1 MKTSLKDIAE
11 TLKLSKTTI
20 SWVLSGKGDEK
31 GISLATQE
39 KVFQCAKQLN
49 YQPNLLARSLNTGIS
64 GTIGLIIPDITDSFY
79 SKVARSIEKEAET
92 QGYSLMICSS
102 ESEIEREN
110 RMIRLFKAKQVDGI
124 IVAPT
129 KVSKIEIQ
137 NLVKEGY
144 PLVLFDRYFPEMQ
157 TNYIIID
164 NEGSSYELVKKMI
177 NNGSSKIAIITT
189 NPHLRTMNMRREGY
203 ARALI
208 EANLPVDPDLYGEV
222 TFVNYEKNVF
232 KTLDQIF
239 SKVPDVDGF
248 FFTTHILALEAFR
261 YFYEKGI
268 NINKGY
274 ELACIHG
281 VSAFRVLAPNMN
293 IARMPIEE
301 IGKNAVRILLGDI
314 KYRLENSTEKREVET
329 LVLPCSLP

>member
-177 NNGSSKIAIITT
+177 DNGSSKIAIITS
-189 NPHLRTMNMRREGY
+189 PHNEYETRRVCKSF
-203 ARALI
+203 
-208 EANLPVDPDLYGEV
+208 N
-222 TFVNYEKNVF
+222 
-232 KTLDQIF
+232 
-239 SKVPDVDGF
+239 
-248 FFTTHILALEAFR
+248 
-261 YFYEKGI
+261 
-268 NINKGY
+268 
-274 ELACIHG
+274 
-281 VSAFRVLAPNMN
+281 
-293 IARMPIEE
+293 
-301 IGKNAVRILLGDI
+301 
-314 KYRLENSTEKREVET
+314 
-329 LVLPCSLP
+329 

>member
-124 IVAPT
+124 YRRA
-129 KVSKIEIQ
+129 K
-137 NLVKEGY
+137 KEG
-144 PLVLFDRYFPEMQ
+144 LRLKAHVGEWGTAKDVRTAVEELELDEVQHGIAAVSDESVIRFLA
-157 TNYIIID
+157 D
-164 NEGSSYELVKKMI
+164 N
-177 NNGSSKIAIITT
+177 KIRLNITPT
-189 NPHLRTMNMRREGY
+189 SN
-203 ARALI
+203 
-208 EANLPVDPDLYGEV
+208 
-222 TFVNYEKNVF
+222 
-232 KTLDQIF
+232 
-239 SKVPDVDGF
+239 
-248 FFTTHILALEAFR
+248 
-261 YFYEKGI
+261 
-268 NINKGY
+268 
-274 ELACIHG
+274 
-281 VSAFRVLAPNMN
+281 
-293 IARMPIEE
+293 
-301 IGKNAVRILLGDI
+301 ILLGRVADMSMHPI
-314 KYRLENSTEKREVET
+314 GKLYRSGVDVTINSDDVLIFDSDVSKEYLRLYESQCLTAEELENMRKNGLKPIIV
-329 LVLPCSLP
+329 

>member
-144 PLVLFDRYFPEMQ
+144 PLVLFDRYFPEDADKLHH
-157 TNYIIID
+157 Y
-164 NEGSSYELVKKMI
+164 
-177 NNGSSKIAIITT
+177 
-189 NPHLRTMNMRREGY
+189 
-203 ARALI
+203 
-208 EANLPVDPDLYGEV
+208 
-222 TFVNYEKNVF
+222 
-232 KTLDQIF
+232 
-239 SKVPDVDGF
+239 
-248 FFTTHILALEAFR
+248 
-261 YFYEKGI
+261 
-268 NINKGY
+268 
-274 ELACIHG
+274 
-281 VSAFRVLAPNMN
+281 
-293 IARMPIEE
+293 
-301 IGKNAVRILLGDI
+301 
-314 KYRLENSTEKREVET
+314 
-329 LVLPCSLP
+329 